1 MRSIEHLPTA
11 HHFITQ
17 ACKMRDFLNLFPR
30 GVGRLLLV
38 IDPANPPEAVLAML
52 LRLAERWDPQITLL
66 HGGRLRSSGRE
77 IGKSDRD
84 DLVDLLCFG
93 WELKN
98 HYSDLSISR
107 HIMHSWRQL
116 LAEASER
123 KADVILIPEE
133 LAAGLPRPGFDA
145 LETGDCSLPCPIVIL
160 TAADVDQPNDNV
172 DIELLSN

>member
-1 MRSIEHLPTA
+1 MRALEHLPTA
-11 HHFITQ
+11 DHFITQ
-17 ACKMRDFLNLFPR
+17 ARKMSDFLNLFPR

-52 LRLAERWDPQITLL
+52 LRLAELWDPQITLL

-93 WELKN
+93 WQLKN

-107 HIMHSWRQL
+107 HIMHSGRQL
-116 LAEASER
+116 LAEASGR

-133 LAAGLPRPGFDA
+133 LAAGLQRPGFAA

-160 TAADVDQPNDNV
+160 TAADANWPNDNV

>member
-1 MRSIEHLPTA
+1 MQSIEQLPTA
-11 HHFITQ
+11 DHFITQ
-17 ACKMRDFLNLFPR
+17 ARKMRDFLNLFPR

-66 HGGRLRSSGRE
+66 HGGKLRSSGRE
-77 IGKSDRD
+77 VVKSDRD

-98 HYSDLSISR
+98 HYSDFSISR

-133 LAAGLPRPGFDA
+133 LAAGLRRPGFAA
-145 LETGDCSLPCPIVIL
+145 LDTGDCSLPCPIVIL
-160 TAADVDQPNDNV
+160 TAADADWPNDNV

>member
-11 HHFITQ
+11 DHFITH
-17 ACKMRDFLNLFPR
+17 ARKMRDILNLFPR
-30 GVGRLLLV
+30 GVGPLLLV
-38 IDPANPPEAVLAML
+38 IDPGDPPEAVLAMVL
-52 LRLAERWDPQITLL
+52 QLAERWYPQITLL
-66 HGGRLRSSGRE
+66 HGGKLRSSDRAAG
-77 IGKSDRD
+77 GSDRD
-84 DLVDLLCFG
+84 DLVDLLCFA

-133 LAAGLPRPGFDA
+133 LAAGLQRPGLAA

-160 TAADVDQPNDNV
+160 TAADADWPNDNV
-172 DIELLSN
+172 DIELLSD